1 MCQNFFPLKTEYYS
15 IVCIYVPHFVIYSS
29 VDEHKLLPHSGY
41 CENAAMNMS
50 IQTPSQVAG
59 FNYFEYI
66 PQTRIAGSY
75 HFYLFIFDELLC
87 YYLYWLHRFT

>member
-1 MCQNFFPLKTEYYS
+1 MFHIL
-15 IVCIYVPHFVIYSS
+15 VIYSS

-75 HFYLFIFDELLC
+75 HFYFCLFLMNCSAIIYTGCTVLLNS
-87 YYLYWLHRFT
+87 H